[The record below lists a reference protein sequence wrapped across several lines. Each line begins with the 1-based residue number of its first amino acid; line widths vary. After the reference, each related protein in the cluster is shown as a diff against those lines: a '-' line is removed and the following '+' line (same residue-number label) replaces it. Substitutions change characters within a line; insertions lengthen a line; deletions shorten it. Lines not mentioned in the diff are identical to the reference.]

1 MPSPHG
7 LQAEM
12 ACTFHFYCYIFVGE
26 KYSILQIPHSTS
38 PFFTQSKCF
47 HANNLEGYQ
56 GKENTVEWSFPP
68 RFWLVILKFL
78 WYQLLIPKF
87 MVRALWFIHEKQI
100 CSPLGLQSTGYKKTL
115 FWHFKYA
122 HKTDQGNDR
131 KAQVWKQCILPQTG
145 TSSAPEITKSCIP
158 ARSVQ
163 RQNPCPAEN
172 PAGSHGVLPK
182 LMSPSPRRQ
191 DTPN

>member
-1 MPSPHG
+1 MKNTQFYKFPTAPHRSLHKANVFMQIIKRVIRERKTQLNGLSP
-7 LQAEM
+7 
-12 ACTFHFYCYIFVGE
+12 
-26 KYSILQIPHSTS
+26 K
-38 PFFTQSKCF
+38 
-47 HANNLEGYQ
+47 
-56 GKENTVEWSFPP
+56 
-68 RFWLVILKFL
+68 FWLVILKFL

-100 CSPLGLQSTGYKKTL
+100 CSPLGLQSTGYMKTL
-115 FWHFKYA
+115 FWYFKYA

-131 KAQVWKQCILPQTG
+131 KAQVWNQCILPQTR

-172 PAGSHGVLPK
+172 PACSQGVLPK
-182 LMSPSPRRQ
+182 LTSPSPRR
-191 DTPN
+191 